1 MQILSKTGINITN
14 VNDIQK
20 IFEDITGQEDINKAF
35 NELIEDYIKAKI
47 FQLKIQLT
55 QIEIKWGMTYEEFEK
70 ESVNFPNGS
79 SYEIEQEYYKWGEI
93 VTELDHFKKL
103 ITQWS

>member
-1 MQILSKTGINITN
+1 MQILNKVGNNITT
-14 VNDIQK
+14 VNDIQR

-55 QIEIKWGMTYEEFEK
+55 QMELKWGMSYEEFEK
-70 ESVNFPNGS
+70 ESINFPNGS
-79 SYEIEQEYYKWGEI
+79 SYEIEQEYYNWGEI
-93 VTELDHFKKL
+93 VTELEHFNKL
-103 ITQWS
+103 IKQWI